1 MIDETRIRNNLE
13 LISFPRLSG
22 TEGEKKAF
30 NIVKK
35 KIEDLNLK
43 PSVQEFTFTSFYP
56 RIYQKLIFILSFWTL
71 FIFYLNI
78 GEAFGIFNVLN
89 SIIIIAI
96 LIPIVII
103 TRKPEKIRIGKEK
116 ISQNLYVKIL
126 GNSEVKSLKNSSHEQ
141 DNARGNLL
149 FVCHLDSKGQRF
161 HMNFR
166 VFLFKWWIVSSIC
179 CFILIFFKNFI
190 FKQFSFW
197 FFYIGAVPLIFNL
210 IIVILLCINTTN
222 NESPGAIDNASGI
235 SCVLELLNYYTDLK
249 NRLENYNLWFLF
261 TGAEENGTMG
271 IRHLIQKIKHLD
283 QTKSFQLNFDT
294 IGTNID
300 IITGERGA
308 FFFKNTK
315 GFTATIHMV
324 KRIRLARSDAY
335 ILKDNNITGFGV
347 LDMESYKYVHSKD
360 DTVEKVNC
368 SLLEKLLTHITIM
381 LNLMDHTNL

>member
-116 ISQNLYVKIL
+116 NSQNLYVKIL

-360 DTVEKVNC
+360 DTVEKVDC
-368 SLLEKLLTHITIM
+368 SLLEKLLTHITVM
-381 LNLMDHTNL
+381 LKLMDHTNL

>member
-1 MIDETRIRNNLE
+1 MIDETRIRNTLE

-22 TEGEKKAF
+22 TEGEKRAF

-56 RIYQKLIFILSFWTL
+56 KIYQKLIFILSFWTL

-89 SIIIIAI
+89 TILILAI
-96 LIPIVII
+96 FIPIVII
-103 TRKPEKIRIGKEK
+103 TRRPEKIRIGKK
-116 ISQNLYVKIL
+116 KTSQNLYVKIL
-126 GNSEVKSLKNSSHEQ
+126 GNSELSLPNNSSFEQ

-149 FVCHLDSKGQRF
+149 FVCHLDSKSQRLP
-161 HMNFR
+161 MNFR
-166 VFLFKWWIVSSIC
+166 IFLFKWWIISSVC
-179 CFILIFFKNFI
+179 CLILIFFKNFI
-190 FKQFSFW
+190 LIQFSFW
-197 FFYIGAVPLIFNL
+197 LFLVGAVPLIFNFV
-210 IIVILLCINTTN
+210 IIILLCFNTTN
-222 NESPGAIDNASGI
+222 NESPGAIDNGSGVA
-235 SCVLELLNYYTDLK
+235 CVLELLHHYSDLK
-249 NRLENYNLWFLF
+249 NRLENFNLWFLF

-271 IRHLIQKIKHLD
+271 IRHLIQKLKHLD

-324 KRIRLARSDAY
+324 KRIRLSRSDAY

-347 LDMESYKYVHSKD
+347 LDIESYKYVHSKD
-360 DTVEKVNC
+360 DTVDKVDC
-368 SLLEKLLTHITIM
+368 SLLEKLLTHITVM

>member
-1 MIDETRIRNNLE
+1 M
-13 LISFPRLSG
+13 
-22 TEGEKKAF
+22 
-30 NIVKK
+30 
-35 KIEDLNLK
+35 
-43 PSVQEFTFTSFYP
+43 
-56 RIYQKLIFILSFWTL
+56 
-71 FIFYLNI
+71 
-78 GEAFGIFNVLN
+78 
-89 SIIIIAI
+89 
-96 LIPIVII
+96 
-103 TRKPEKIRIGKEK
+103 
-116 ISQNLYVKIL
+116 KIL

-141 DNARGNLL
+141 DNARENLL

-300 IITGERGA
+300 IITGEKGA

-324 KRIRLARSDAY
+324 KKIRLARSDAY

-360 DTVEKVNC
+360 DTVDKVDC
-368 SLLEKLLTHITIM
+368 SLLENLLTHITVM
-381 LNLMDHTNL
+381 LKLMDHTNL

>member
-35 KIEDLNLK
+35 KIEELNLK

-78 GEAFGIFNVLN
+78 GEAVGIFNVLN
-89 SIIIIAI
+89 TIIILTIF
-96 LIPIVII
+96 IPIVII
-103 TRKPEKIRIGKEK
+103 TRKPEKIRIGKK
-116 ISQNLYVKIL
+116 KNSQNLYVKIL
-126 GNSEVKSLKNSSHEQ
+126 GNSEVSLPNNSPHEQ

-149 FVCHLDSKGQRF
+149 FVCHIDSKGQRF

-166 VFLFKWWIVSSIC
+166 VFLFKWWIISSIFC
-179 CFILIFFKNFI
+179 VVLFFFKNFI
-190 FKQFSFW
+190 LKPFSFW
-197 FFYIGAVPLIFNL
+197 LYLIGAVPLMFNL

-222 NESPGAIDNASGI
+222 NESPGAIDNASGVA
-235 SCVLELLNYYTDLK
+235 CVLELLNYYIDSDHRLK
-249 NRLENYNLWFLF
+249 NYNLWFLF
-261 TGAEENGTMG
+261 TGAEECGTMG

-283 QTKSFQLNFDT
+283 NTKSFQLNFDT
-294 IGTNID
+294 IGTKID

-308 FFFKNTK
+308 FFFKDTK

-324 KRIRLARSDAY
+324 KRIKLARSDAY

-347 LDMESYKYVHSKD
+347 LDIESYKYVHSKD
-360 DTVEKVNC
+360 DTVDKVDC
-368 SLLEKLLTHITIM
+368 SLLEKLLTHITVM
-381 LNLMDHTNL
+381 LKLMDRTNL

>member
-56 RIYQKLIFILSFWTL
+56 KIYQKLIFILIFWTL

-78 GEAFGIFNVLN
+78 GKAFGIFNVLN
-89 SIIIIAI
+89 AI
-96 LIPIVII
+96 LILAIFIPIVMI
-103 TRKPEKIRIGKEK
+103 TRRPEKIRIGKNK
-116 ISQNLYVKIL
+116 TSQNLYVKIL
-126 GNSEVKSLKNSSHEQ
+126 GNSEVSLPNNSSFEQ

-166 VFLFKWWIVSSIC
+166 VFLFKWWIISSIC
-179 CFILIFFKNFI
+179 CLILIFFKNFI
-190 FKQFSFW
+190 FKQFSLW
-197 FFYIGAVPLIFNL
+197 FFIVGAVPLIFNL

-271 IRHLIQKIKHLD
+271 IRHLIQKLKHLD

-360 DTVEKVNC
+360 DTVDKVDC
-368 SLLEKLLTHITIM
+368 SLLENLLTHITVM
-381 LNLMDHTNL
+381 LKLMDHTNL

>member
-1 MIDETRIRNNLE
+1 MIDETRIRKNLE

-22 TEGEKKAF
+22 TEGEKRAF

-35 KIEDLNLK
+35 KIEGLNLK

-116 ISQNLYVKIL
+116 NSQNLYVKIL

-315 GFTATIHMV
+315 GFTATIHMI

-335 ILKDNNITGFGV
+335 ILADNNITGFGV

-360 DTVEKVNC
+360 DTVEKVDC
-368 SLLEKLLTHITIM
+368 SLLEKLLTHITVM
-381 LNLMDHTNL
+381 LKLMDHTNL

>member
-1 MIDETRIRNNLE
+1 M
-13 LISFPRLSG
+13 
-22 TEGEKKAF
+22 
-30 NIVKK
+30 
-35 KIEDLNLK
+35 K

-116 ISQNLYVKIL
+116 NSQNLYVKIL

>member
-56 RIYQKLIFILSFWTL
+56 KIYQKLIFILSFWTL
-71 FIFYLNI
+71 SIFYLNN

-368 SLLEKLLTHITIM
+368 SLLEKLLTHITVM